1 MHIDAANQS
10 TDYESTGNEYS
21 FGWTSPPTQ
30 ANTDGMEPLPPA
42 HHASSVLE
50 KVLEHRF
57 VAELTTALWRSG
69 IRDFDILR
77 SEVDFRGH
85 DLVIEARG
93 IMRHIQLKTLAVSS
107 TTRDVA
113 IVTQLGE
120 RPSGCVVW
128 MVHDPESLTLGPFLW
143 FGGAAG
149 QPLPDLGDRTV
160 RHSRGNALGE
170 KAVRP
175 GLRKLGIAKFEP
187 VATMD
192 DLVLRLFERRSWE
205 TDPSLS
211 ILVGHMARGEGGAM
225 SGWLGEVAR
234 GNFEYVPQGLDW
246 DNAIELAH
254 LVDGYELLAQLGV
267 DNGFAFA
274 DERLAY
280 AQKAGSWSGPAH
292 ELWICL
298 FLEYRRWKFAGAE
311 PEGDARILVDI
322 LCRQL
327 AESLCR

>member
-1 MHIDAANQS
+1 MRIDAANRS
-10 TDYESTGNEYS
+10 TDYESTVNEYS
-21 FGWTSPPTQ
+21 FDWTSLGTQ
-30 ANTDGMEPLPPA
+30 ANTAVMELLPPA

-57 VAELTTALWRSG
+57 VAELTTSLWRSG

-93 IMRHIQLKTLAVSS
+93 IIRHIQLKTLAVSS
-107 TTRDVA
+107 KTRAVA

-128 MVHDPESLTLGPFLW
+128 IVHDPESLALGPFLW
-143 FGGAAG
+143 FGGPAG
-149 QPLPDLGDRTV
+149 QPLPGLGDRTV

-175 GLRKLGIAKFEP
+175 GLRKLGMGKFDT
-187 VATMD
+187 VSTMD
-192 DLVLRLFERRSWE
+192 DLVVRLFERKIWAKG
-205 TDPSLS
+205 PSLA
-211 ILVGHMARGEGGAM
+211 ILAEHMARGEGGAV

-234 GNFEYVPQGLDW
+234 GRFECVPSDLNW

-274 DERLAY
+274 DERLVQ
-280 AQKAGSWSGPAH
+280 AQKAGSWSGPPH

-298 FLEYRRWKFAGAE
+298 FLEYRRWKYAGADPRGE
-311 PEGDARILVDI
+311 HRVLVDI

-327 AESLCR
+327 AEALHG

>member
-1 MHIDAANQS
+1 MDA
-10 TDYESTGNEYS
+10 
-21 FGWTSPPTQ
+21 
-30 ANTDGMEPLPPA
+30 MPPA

-93 IMRHIQLKTLAVSS
+93 IIRHIQLKTLSASA
-107 TTRDVA
+107 TTREVA
-113 IVTQLGE
+113 IVTRLGE

-128 MVHDPESLTLGPFLW
+128 MVHDPESLALGPFLW
-143 FGGAAG
+143 FGNAPGR
-149 QPLPDLGDRTV
+149 PLPDLGDRPV
-160 RHSRGNALGE
+160 RHSRANTRGE

-175 GLRKLGIAKFEP
+175 GLRKLGLAKFERI
-187 VATMD
+187 ASMD
-192 DLVLRLFERRSWE
+192 ELVVRLFEQKSA
-205 TDPSLS
+205 TDEPSLA
-211 ILVGHMARGEGGAM
+211 ILARHLVRAERGALG
-225 SGWLGEVAR
+225 GWLGEVAL
-234 GNFEYVPQGLDW
+234 GNFECVPSGLDW

-254 LVDGYELLAQLGV
+254 LIDGYALLGELGV
-267 DNGFAFA
+267 DDGFAFA
-274 DERLAY
+274 DERLAH
-280 AQKAGSWSGPAH
+280 AKKTGAWSGPAH

-298 FLEYRRWKFAGAE
+298 FLEYRRWKFAGAD
-311 PEGDARILVDI
+311 PEGEARILVDI

-327 AESLCR
+327 VEALHG